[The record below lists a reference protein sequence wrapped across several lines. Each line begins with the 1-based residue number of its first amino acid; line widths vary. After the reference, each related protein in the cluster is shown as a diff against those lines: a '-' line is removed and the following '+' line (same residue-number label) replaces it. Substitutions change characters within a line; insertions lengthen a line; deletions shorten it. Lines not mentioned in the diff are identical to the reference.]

1 MATSAPT
8 RVASRTSA
16 RFVSPQLIRFMLVGL
31 SGIVVNQL
39 IFSSFVDLAGVAY
52 PLAAFVA
59 TQGSSTWNFFWS
71 ERWVFDTAGSP
82 RSAMSRFGAFMVM
95 NNITLVA
102 RIPALWVLVD
112 IFHAPA
118 FWANL
123 ATLGG
128 LFASRFFVAR
138 NMIWATSSPA
148 DAAIDAA
155 AALPL
160 GDDGSTPLPSRFSGP
175 NLRSVGPGRAKGYS
189 YDIAGIFVVESAVQ
203 LRELGFFRTD
213 DAREPDLRIVIN
225 RTGSMPIRRTR
236 FTADG
241 DRLLYREQ
249 LGAAGANFRIEM
261 GTPITVSVNR
271 LLAQS
276 PHVLYTNVV
285 EALLRFLLVSKGYVL
300 LHSASLAANGRA
312 TLLSAQTDTGKTS
325 TVIRLVRERGYTFLS
340 DDMTIITAD
349 GRALSYPKPM
359 TLSYHTMSAIAG
371 KDLKGRQRA
380 ALAIQSRLHSKSGRS
395 VGRYLGGLNLPIM
408 SVNSIVQMIIPPP
421 KYHINSLFD
430 CEVGGEAPIEH
441 VFVLERGEACQEEIS
456 LEAAVDQLIENTDD
470 AYGFPPFASFA
481 PHLRIDGDDYPT
493 LRHKERAILTS
504 ALARTKTW
512 RLRVSGHEWA
522 DLLPDIIEG
531 QPGRSRLIAIPID
544 PIADAV
550 SEAPSDVAA
559 EEVG

>member
-1 MATSAPT
+1 
-8 RVASRTSA
+8 
-16 RFVSPQLIRFMLVGL
+16 MLVGL
-31 SGIVVNQL
+31 SGIVINQL
-39 IFSSFVDLAGVAY
+39 IFSSFTDLAGVGYA
-52 PLAAFVA
+52 LAAFVA

-82 RSAMSRFGAFMVM
+82 RTAMSRFGAFMVM
-95 NNITLVA
+95 NNITLLA

-112 IFHAPA
+112 TFHVPA

-138 NMIWATSSPA
+138 NMIWSTASPA
-148 DAAIDAA
+148 EAAIDQVAA
-155 AALPL
+155 MPL
-160 GDDGSTPLPSRFSGP
+160 GADDFTPMPVRSGP
-175 NLRSVGPGRAKGYS
+175 NLRSVGRGRARAYS

-203 LRELGFFRTD
+203 LRELAFFRTENN
-213 DAREPDLRIVIN
+213 REPDLRIVIN
-225 RTGSMPIRRTR
+225 RTGGLPIRRTR

-249 LGAAGANFRIEM
+249 LGAAGANFRIQM

-300 LHSASLAANGRA
+300 LHSASLAVDGRA

-408 SVNSIVQMIIPPP
+408 SVNSIVQMIVPPP
-421 KYHINSLFD
+421 KYHINNLFA

-441 VFVLERGEACQEEIS
+441 VFLLERGEALQEEMS
-456 LEAAVDQLIENTDD
+456 LEAAVDLLIENTDD
-470 AYGFPPFASFA
+470 AYGFPPFSSFA

-493 LRHKERAILTS
+493 LRAKERAILTS
-504 ALARTKTW
+504 ALARTNNR
-512 RLRVSGHEWA
+512 RLRVPGHEWA
-522 DLLPDIIEG
+522 DILPDLIEG
-531 QPGRSRLIAIPID
+531 QPGRSRLIAIPIA
-544 PIADAV
+544 PITEAE
-550 SEAPSDVAA
+550 SEALSDVAA
-559 EEVG
+559 EEAG

>member
-1 MATSAPT
+1 MATTAPS
-8 RVASRTSA
+8 RAGSRTSA

-39 IFSSFVDLAGVAY
+39 IFSSFTDFVGVGY

-71 ERWVFDTAGSP
+71 ERWVFDTVGSP
-82 RSAMSRFGAFMVM
+82 RTAMSRFGAFMVM

-112 IFHAPA
+112 LFHVPA

-128 LFASRFFVAR
+128 LFLSRFFVAR
-138 NMIWATSSPA
+138 NMIWRTSSPA
-148 DAAIDAA
+148 GAAIDQAA
-155 AALPL
+155 AMPL
-160 GDDGSTPLPSRFSGP
+160 GADGLTPMPGRSASP
-175 NLRSVGPGRAKGYS
+175 NLHSVGPGRARAYS

-213 DAREPDLRIVIN
+213 DTREPDLRIVIN

-249 LGAAGANFRIEM
+249 LGAAGANFRIQM
-261 GTPITVSVNR
+261 GSPITVSVNR

-300 LHSASLAANGRA
+300 LHSASLAVNGRA

-340 DDMTIITAD
+340 DDMTIITGD

-395 VGRYLGGLNLPIM
+395 VGRYLGGMNLPIM
-408 SVNSIVQMIIPPP
+408 SVNSIVQMIVPPP

-441 VFVLERGEACQEEIS
+441 VFLLERGEALQEEMS
-456 LEAAVDQLIENTDD
+456 LEAAVDLLIENTDD

-481 PHLRIDGDDYPT
+481 PHLRIEGDDYPT
-493 LRHKERAILTS
+493 LRAKERAILAS
-504 ALARTKTW
+504 ALAGTNTR
-512 RLRVSGHEWA
+512 RLRVPGHEWA
-522 DLLPDIIEG
+522 DVLPDLIEG
-531 QPGRSRLIAIPID
+531 RPDRSHLVAIPIT
-544 PIADAV
+544 PITEAESEETSDA
-550 SEAPSDVAA
+550 AA

>member
-1 MATSAPT
+1 MSTSAPV
-8 RVASRTSA
+8 RIGSRTAA
-16 RFVSPQLIRFMLVGL
+16 RFVSPQLIRFLLVGL

-39 IFSSFVDLAGVAY
+39 IFTSFVHGADVEY
-52 PLAAFVA
+52 TLAAFAA
-59 TQGSSTWNFFWS
+59 TQVSSSWNFFWS
-71 ERWVFDTAGSP
+71 ERWVFDTAGGQ

-95 NNITLVA
+95 NNITLLA
-102 RIPALWVLVD
+102 RIPALWMLVD
-112 IFHAPA
+112 LFHVPA

-128 LFASRFFVAR
+128 LFAARFFVAR
-138 NMIWATSSPA
+138 NMIWSDSSPA
-148 DAAIDAA
+148 NAAIDAA

-160 GDDGSTPLPSRFSGP
+160 GADGATRMPGWSSRP
-175 NLRSVGPGRAKGYS
+175 NLHAVGPGRAKAYL
-189 YDIAGIFVVESAVQ
+189 YDIAGIFVVESAVE
-203 LRELGFFRTD
+203 LRELGFFRS
-213 DAREPDLRIVIN
+213 DANREPDLRIVIN
-225 RTGSMPIRRTR
+225 RTGSMPVRRTR
-236 FTADG
+236 FTAEG

-249 LGAAGANFRIEM
+249 LGAAGANFRIQM
-261 GTPITVSVNR
+261 GKPITVSVNR

-380 ALAIQSRLHSKSGRS
+380 ALAIQSRLHSKSGRT
-395 VGRYLGGLNLPIM
+395 VGRYLGGLNIPIM
-408 SVNSIVQMIIPPP
+408 SVNSIVQMIVPPP

-441 VFVLERGEACQEEIS
+441 VFLLERGEALQEEVS

-481 PHLRIDGDDYPT
+481 PHLVIDGDDYPT
-493 LRHKERAILTS
+493 LRQKERAILAS
-504 ALARTKTW
+504 ALTNAKPV
-512 RLRVSGHEWA
+512 RLRVPGHEWA
-522 DLLPDIIEG
+522 EILPGLIEA
-531 QPGRSRLIAIPID
+531 QPGRGRLVAMPID
-544 PIADAV
+544 HIADAV
-550 SEAPSDVAA
+550 PVAPDATL